1 MIKNLLILIVSSLLI
16 LIIYSNYQ
24 KTISINDN
32 LGYDGIYY
40 YEISEKIKDR
50 HEIKSNAP
58 FIYRIGTPFIASLFN
73 DIKKSYLF
81 INIIFS
87 FLNTVL
93 IFILISNYLNIKQ
106 SLFLSIL
113 YNLHWIIGIRYTLF
127 DPIGVDQIALS
138 FLYCGIIILTKSFSL
153 ERKIYYILFISIF
166 GVFFREIALIPSLVL
181 LFISFKDNKKSI
193 LPILTGSLVY
203 LTIILTFTKTNDYNG
218 IVAAIKWFYIKG
230 LGANLLALFNVYGL
244 LIILLFIDISKSI
257 EILKTYKEL
266 SITLIVILTLSLIG
280 GSDTERILSWSLPFF
295 YIIIFKLLL
304 SKNLI
309 KNIYVILI
317 FSSLILTYRFFN
329 TIPFDV
335 SNTNHTIPILSY
347 ISNDFN
353 FADLFSYHGNKIY
366 TSIQLVEYLVLSL
379 ILVYLLKRNL
389 NGNQRNS

>member
-304 SKNLI
+304 SKNLV
-309 KNIYVILI
+309 KNIYVISI
-317 FSSLILTYRFFN
+317 FLSLILTYRFFN

>member
-40 YEISEKIKDR
+40 YEISEQIKDG

-58 FIYRIGTPFIASLFN
+58 FIYRIGTPFIASIFN
-73 DIKKSYLF
+73 DIKKSYLY

-87 FLNTVL
+87 FINTVL

-379 ILVYLLKRNL
+379 ILVYFLKRNL

>member
-24 KTISINDN
+24 KSISINDN

-113 YNLHWIIGIRYTLF
+113 YNLHWIIGFRYTLF

-203 LTIILTFTKTNDYNG
+203 LTIILIFTKTNDYNG

-304 SKNLI
+304 SKNLV
-309 KNIYVILI
+309 KNIYVISI
-317 FSSLILTYRFFN
+317 FLSLILTYRFFN

-335 SNTNHTIPILSY
+335 SNTNHIIPILSY